1 MSKTPVRRIKTIS
14 ELHELRGLPKPEHPL
29 ISVIDLGSINESH
42 MSEPMTL
49 VYDFYMIALKSNCH
63 AKFRYGQ
70 QEYDFDEGVMS
81 FMSPNQVFGIEPRD
95 YAGRDK
101 PAGSC

>member
-1 MSKTPVRRIKTIS
+1 MSNTHVRRIKTIS
-14 ELHELRGLPKPEHPL
+14 EFHQLRGLPNPEHPL
-29 ISVIDLGSINESH
+29 ISVIDLESIEESH
-42 MSEPMTL
+42 VREPLTF
-49 VYDFYMIALKSNCH
+49 VYDFYFVALKRNCN

-95 YAGRDK
+95 DAGPRQK
-101 PAGSC
+101 G